1 MFSFQIGI
9 YIYMMIGV
17 AVIPGCLVNEN
28 VSVLSPELIYSNPD
42 TLLSPAPREP
52 QISPI
57 STETEPRRRG
67 GAKRKRLYEAQ
78 STSLVVPASKS
89 SHNQHSQSL
98 SIDNVPQWLEQ
109 YWLSDDDSNNIS
121 STMITHADK
130 TQVPRDDDDPRSYEY
145 NRSSG
150 QLLIPMTDWQVLMH
164 CCARTEQDR
173 SLLTRVISQWMR
185 SKFPHGPPLVQH
197 PPRILFEDV
206 YTLRQSLLNG
216 ATHQTAHLTPAQVLD
231 RVNVPVTVWPRDVIH
246 NVGTF
251 RRSNYGSR
259 FCLHFMQPAMDL
271 MTCQTSKHSYEDVWS
286 DNGLRE
292 KLVAAFM
299 SLNTPK
305 TKAQRHQKKSI
316 TPKPSVKSDPKR
328 RKLNK
333 VSFCAAD
340 DNDDDNSNVEEDDD
354 NNVDGDIIPRRDPR
368 GSAKFIDNRLWR
380 NAYHMRFGTGTNFLP
395 VVARQFYEMWPPG
408 TVKHVLDP
416 CAGFGGRLLGAWT
429 SRNIQTYVGIDPNTR
444 LQQPYQQMIRW
455 LQRHFP
461 YAVDGASGPKT
472 ATVICQPAE
481 DVSIDSL
488 ISHLPLDARSG
499 ENVGYDLA
507 FTSPPYFTK
516 EQYNNQEST
525 QSNIRYPLY
534 DQWRNRFLFP
544 MMRLCYNALRQGGI
558 LAINI
563 MGAPATSNQPDASL
577 CADVCIYALQ
587 TLNMSVHS
595 LYVMPIKARPS
606 DQETMR
612 SRQRYEPV
620 FVFCKS

>member
-1 MFSFQIGI
+1 MSSDTHDS
-9 YIYMMIGV
+9 MMIINPQHILSTV
-17 AVIPGCLVNEN
+17 ITEDDHAAAVDVDAN
-28 VSVLSPELIYSNPD
+28 
-42 TLLSPAPREP
+42 A
-52 QISPI
+52 
-57 STETEPRRRG
+57 STFNNRG
-67 GAKRKRLYEAQ
+67 KRNTAKRKRLYDDQHTTTTALVASSS
-78 STSLVVPASKS
+78 STSSSSGVLVLD
-89 SHNQHSQSL
+89 Q
-98 SIDNVPQWLEQ
+98 VPQWLEQ
-109 YWLSDDDSNNIS
+109 YWLTTGDDSTINNDNSI
-121 STMITHADK
+121 
-130 TQVPRDDDDPRSYEY
+130 
-145 NRSSG
+145 N
-150 QLLIPMTDWQVLMH
+150 QLLIPMTDWQVLVH
-164 CCARTEQDR
+164 CCARTDQDR
-173 SLLTRVISQWMR
+173 TMLIRILNQWMR
-185 SKFPHGPPLVQH
+185 TKFPHGPPLVQH

-216 ATHQTAHLTPAQVLD
+216 ATHQTAHLTPGQVLD
-231 RVNVPVTVWPRDVIH
+231 RVGVPTTVWPRDSIGK
-246 NVGTF
+246 VGTF

-271 MTCQTSKHSYEDVWS
+271 MVCQTSKHSYEDVWQ
-286 DNGLRE
+286 DDALRE

-305 TKAQRHQKKSI
+305 TKTQRGQKKI
-316 TPKPSVKSDPKR
+316 KSSSTASTAAKH
-328 RKLNK
+328 RKLN
-333 VSFCAAD
+333 D
-340 DNDDDNSNVEEDDD
+340 DNDACDVNDNDDHEDGDDD
-354 NNVDGDIIPRRDPR
+354 DDDVIPRRDPR

-395 VVARQFYEMWPPG
+395 VVARQFYEMWPAG

-429 SRNIQTYVGIDPNTR
+429 SRNVQTYVGIDPNTR
-444 LQQPYQQMIRW
+444 LQRPYQQMIGW

-461 YAVDGASGPKT
+461 YTVNGGSGPKT
-472 ATVICQPAE
+472 ATIISQPAE
-481 DVSIDSL
+481 DV
-488 ISHLPLDARSG
+488 PLDLLMSYLPPDNNG
-499 ENVGYDLA
+499 GYDLA

-525 QSNIRYPLY
+525 QSNIRYPVY
-534 DQWRNRFLFP
+534 DQWRNGFLFP
-544 MMRLCYNALRQGGI
+544 MMKLCYNALRQGGI

-563 MGAPATSNQPDASL
+563 MGAPATSNQADTSM
-577 CADVCIYALQ
+577 CADVCAYALQ